1 MSRRRRPVKITKD
14 NLLGSDWNTLFTR
27 DPDTFFEA
35 VLINILWGKDGKDL
49 DQAQIAKQRFIFE
62 KWHEY
67 YGANLRIDIENEI
80 KAKLQ
85 PELDKAEARG
95 NLAGRIN
102 ALQNLP
108 FKRSGLGKVVDIN
121 AVTELLR
128 QLKAEE
134 PIGVVKD
141 GEQATS

>member
-1 MSRRRRPVKITKD
+1 MKITKD

-27 DPDTFFEA
+27 DPGTFFEA
-35 VLINILWGKDGKDL
+35 ILINILWGKDGKDL
-49 DQAQIAKQRFIFE
+49 DQHQIAKQRFIFE
-62 KWHEY
+62 QWHEY
-67 YGANLRIDIENEI
+67 FAKNLRFDIEREI
-80 KAKLQ
+80 KASLQ

-108 FKRSGLGKVVDIN
+108 MKRSGLSKNVDLI

-134 PIGVVKD
+134 PIGVTNN
-141 GEQATS
+141 EQAQKQI

>member
-1 MSRRRRPVKITKD
+1 MKITKD

-27 DPDTFFEA
+27 DPGTFFEA
-35 VLINILWGKDGKDL
+35 ILINILWGKDGKDL
-49 DQAQIAKQRFIFE
+49 DQHQIAKQRFIFE
-62 KWHEY
+62 QWHEY
-67 YGANLRIDIENEI
+67 YGTNLRFDIEQDI

-85 PELDKAEARG
+85 PELDKANARG

-108 FKRSGLGKVVDIN
+108 MKRSGLSKTVDLI

-134 PIGVVKD
+134 PIGVTTN
-141 GEQATS
+141 GFSSTN

>member
-1 MSRRRRPVKITKD
+1 MKITKEE
-14 NLLGSDWNTLFTR
+14 LLGSDWNTLMTR
-27 DPDTFFEA
+27 DPAMFFEA
-35 VLINILWGKDGKDL
+35 VLINILWDENNHRRIDHKLIERQK
-49 DQAQIAKQRFIFE
+49 FIFL

-67 YGANLRIDIENEI
+67 FANNLRFDIEQEI
-80 KAKLQ
+80 KASLQ
-85 PELDKAEARG
+85 PELDKAEAKG

-141 GEQATS
+141 EQATN